1 VSLISG
7 SQVRALVRP
16 PPSLPK
22 PRYLRPASTKAVF
35 AAIFRVWWSPIS
47 ALCAEISTS
56 GPFGTPVSGGKNPV
70 PNSARQE
77 SEGGKLFFAA
87 ISRVWWNGEQTAHG
101 SSGPPGLVTRASS
114 RVELPQA
121 KFNGTGAISS
131 YIDSESIRIGC
142 NKACE
147 FVRLGGPRL
156 EASRPDLS
164 IRQVKALDQGQEP
177 EAPRFRSG
185 PGSAQV

>member
-1 VSLISG
+1 MPSAPAIALGLRTWPYFARRSEIKVVNEFLISG

-16 PPSLPK
+16 PPNLPK
-22 PRYLRPASTKAVF
+22 PRYLRPGSAKAVF

-70 PNSARQE
+70 PNSARLE
-77 SEGGKLFFAA
+77 SEGGKLFFAV
-87 ISRVWWNGEQTAHG
+87 ISRVRWNREQTAHG

-142 NKACE
+142 NKPIAR
-147 FVRLGGPRL
+147 VRTARSPS
-156 EASRPDLS
+156 EA
-164 IRQVKALDQGQEP
+164 
-177 EAPRFRSG
+177 
-185 PGSAQV
+185 

>member
-1 VSLISG
+1 MGLLSKFDWLAALSASAACSGLKISENSLFPETG
-7 SQVRALVRP
+7 FAQLHPP

-70 PNSARQE
+70 PNSARLE
-77 SEGGKLFFAA
+77 SEGGKLFFAV
-87 ISRVWWNGEQTAHG
+87 ISRVRWNREQTAHG

-114 RVELPQA
+114 RVELPQ
-121 KFNGTGAISS
+121 GRERSLP

-142 NKACE
+142 NKPIAR
-147 FVRLGGPRL
+147 VRTARSPS
-156 EASRPDLS
+156 EA
-164 IRQVKALDQGQEP
+164 
-177 EAPRFRSG
+177 
-185 PGSAQV
+185 